1 MANTL
6 GGVSLASVAQ
16 QSLDVLL
23 PRLQQFSNFT
33 TDFSGENET
42 GTTTISTRVATATTA
57 GTIGTGYAA
66 ARQDVTT
73 TVKTITLSDVYGN
86 VIGFLDN
93 EWNASKINL
102 MDVFIQPNINA
113 ICDGIMTAALNLVT
127 AAAVGNVEDTSKKTI
142 ATAAE
147 LDYQAAA
154 DLATIV
160 TNRNVPSAPRF
171 LMLKPTYYAGLA
183 KDSSISQAFSIG
195 GTDVIQRNVL
205 PNVAGFSVSQYVN
218 FPDNSENLVG
228 VCGGKQGIIIA
239 GRVPKVGGDFPG
251 EVMNVTDPESGFTLQ
266 LRKWYSA
273 DLGRYLMSMGV
284 QYGVAIGNAANLVR
298 IVSA

>member
-1 MANTL
+1 MANAL
-6 GGVSLASVAQ
+6 GGVALASVAQ
-16 QSLDVLL
+16 QTLDVLV
-23 PRLQQFSNFT
+23 PRLTQFSVFM
-33 TDFSGENET
+33 TDFGGEVEQ
-42 GTTTISTRVATATTA
+42 GTTTISTRVPTATTA

-93 EWNASKINL
+93 EWNGSKINL
-102 MDVFIQPNINA
+102 MDVFIQPNVNA

-127 AAAVGNVEDTSKKTI
+127 AAAVGDVEGTSKKTI
-142 ATAAE
+142 ATAAG
-147 LDYQAAA
+147 LDYAATA
-154 DLATIV
+154 DLAQMV
-160 TNRNVPSAPRF
+160 TDRKVPTTPRF
-171 LMLKPTYYAGLA
+171 LMVKPTYYAGLA
-183 KDSSISQAFSIG
+183 KDTAVSAAYAYGSA
-195 GTDVIQRNVL
+195 DVVRENRL
-205 PNVAGFSVSQYVN
+205 PVVSGFSVHQYVN
-218 FPDNSENLVG
+218 FPSNSESLVG

-239 GRVPKVGGDFPG
+239 SRVPQMGGDFPG
-251 EVMNVTDPESGFTLQ
+251 EVLNVNEPESGFTIQ

-284 QYGVAIGNAANLVR
+284 QYGVSIGNAANLVR